1 MKWLDGITD
10 SMDMSLSKL
19 RELVMDREALRAAVR
34 GIAKRYTTER
44 LNWWWQYIGITSFH
58 FKNDRC
64 NCYETHLDQ
73 SENNS
78 LKIKEWENFNR
89 KSANK
94 KESESETVRT
104 KRNLLSSLLRK
115 YVLLHIKTCIH
126 KRDAEWMKQSR
137 QQIYIKQ
144 KSKRI

>member
-1 MKWLDGITD
+1 MNPPQVY
-10 SMDMSLSKL
+10 MC
-19 RELVMDREALRAAVR
+19 
-34 GIAKRYTTER
+34 
-44 LNWWWQYIGITSFH
+44 
-58 FKNDRC
+58 FKNDRY

-94 KESESETVRT
+94 KESEAEIVRT
-104 KRNLLSSLLRK
+104 KRNLPSSLLRK
-115 YVLLHIKTCIH
+115 YVLFHIKTCIH

-137 QQIYIKQ
+137 QQIHIKQ
-144 KSKRI
+144 NSKRI